1 MHFDLLQLSVFYV
14 KGSDKF
20 CRLDPKQMENE
31 QPWLVVLAAWG
42 SLPPLPM
49 GVPTHNR

>member
-1 MHFDLLQLSVFYV
+1 MRFDLLQLSVFYV

-20 CRLDPKQMENE
+20 HRLDPKQMENE
-31 QPWLVVLAAWG
+31 QPWLVVVAAWR

-49 GVPTHNR
+49 SAPAHR